1 MLDVRVR
8 RYVSPLAEQVLDDIT
23 PAIEVRNYADEDA
36 TITGHVR
43 IYRKSTDSLE
53 YTSELAE
60 TELEHGTTAT
70 IPALSA
76 WSPGAPADDDYFI
89 LADIVATSYLP
100 GPPLP
105 AVLGAF
111 TFDIKPGPMG
121 PAPAG
126 HHATHENG
134 GMDEVDC
141 TGLVGAGGVPAVH
154 DIAGASHSSAATPG
168 RLLKAD
174 ANGLP
179 VDATNTNA
187 QLVAT
192 IGDSHAQN
200 TDTDL
205 EAVFEATFE
214 KVANKGIAGGYCA
227 LPNPLDLTLP
237 LRADGTP
244 ARPETHFQSQ
254 DFTRDSLAIG
264 YFVPPWSL
272 NAVTSGTAGPVAG
285 EANHPGIVFLKSAAG
300 ANSGMNIPLDPLAFL
315 LAGGCRADFI
325 VRPQVLAGAV
335 IRCGFGDVKT
345 IADHVDGIYFEM
357 NTVVAVPGT
366 LVGKS
371 ASNSVRTTTATSFVL
386 VTNTWYRL
394 HLELN
399 AAANLATFKLYSE
412 AGAVL
417 WTDTVNANLPTGAGR
432 QTGHG
437 LTAFN
442 TAGGTVVICDLDYM
456 DVEIR
461 RTLVR

>member
-23 PAIEVRNYADEDA
+23 PSIEVRNYADEDA

-43 IYRKSTDSLE
+43 IYRKSTDTLE
-53 YTSELAE
+53 FTSELAE
-60 TELEHGTTAT
+60 TELGHGTTAT

-141 TGLVGAGGVPAVH
+141 TGLVGAGGVPVAH
-154 DIAGASHSSAATPG
+154 AASHQNGGADEISVAGLSGELADNQPPKAHGNAAHT
-168 RLLKAD
+168 
-174 ANGLP
+174 
-179 VDATNTNA
+179 
-187 QLVAT
+187 
-192 IGDSHAQN
+192 S
-200 TDTDL
+200 
-205 EAVFEATFE
+205 TFE
-214 KVANKGIAGGYCA
+214 DQANKGAAAGYCA

-244 ARPETHFQSQ
+244 ARPETYFESQ
-254 DFTRDSLAIG
+254 DFTRDSLVVG
-264 YFVPPWSL
+264 WFVPPWSL
-272 NAVTSGTAGPVAG
+272 NAIAAGTTGPVAG
-285 EANHPGIVFLKSAAG
+285 EANHPGIIFLKSAAG

-325 VRPQVLAGAV
+325 IRPQILAAAV

-345 IADHVDGIYFEM
+345 TADHVDGIYFEM

-371 ASNSVRTTTATSFVL
+371 ASNSVRSTTGTSTVL

-412 AGAVL
+412 AGALL
-417 WTDTVNANLPTGAGR
+417 WTDTVNANIPTGAGR

-437 LTAFN
+437 ITAFN

-456 DVEIR
+456 DVELR

>member
-141 TGLVGAGGVPAVH
+141 TGLVGAGGVP
-154 DIAGASHSSAATPG
+154 IAHAPSHQNGGGDELSVAGLSGELADNQPPKAHGNAAHSVTFENQANKGVAGGYCGLPNPLSTSQP
-168 RLLKAD
+168 LL

-179 VDATNTNA
+179 
-187 QLVAT
+187 
-192 IGDSHAQN
+192 GW
-200 TDTDL
+200 
-205 EAVFEATFE
+205 
-214 KVANKGIAGGYCA
+214 
-227 LPNPLDLTLP
+227 P
-237 LRADGTP
+237 DGFS
-244 ARPETHFQSQ
+244 EQC
-254 DFTRDSLAIG
+254 DFTRDGLAAGFLI
-264 YFVPPWSL
+264 YPWQI
-272 NAVTSGTAGPVAG
+272 NAVGTGTCVPAPG
-285 EANHPGIVFLKSAAG
+285 EANHPGIVSLRAAVP
-300 ANSGMNIPLDPLAFL
+300 ANSGISIPLAVDAFLIGGHCEAIFIIRPQL
-315 LAGGCRADFI
+315 LAGAT
-325 VRPQVLAGAV
+325 
-335 IRCGFGDVKT
+335 IRCGWQDTKT
-345 IADHVDGIYFEM
+345 SADNVDGCYFEM
-357 NTVVAVPGT
+357 TTVALVPGT
-366 LVGKS
+366 IVGKC
-371 ASNSVRTTTATSFVL
+371 ASNSNRTTTATSFVL

-394 HLELN
+394 HLAVN
-399 AAANLATFKLYSE
+399 VDATLVTFTLKSE
-412 AGAVL
+412 VGATL
-417 WTDTVNANLPTGAGR
+417 WTDTVNANIPTGAGR
-432 QTGHG
+432 NTGHG
-437 LTAFN
+437 LIATN
-442 TAGGTVVICDLDYM
+442 GAGGVATIVDVDYIHAG
-456 DVEIR
+456 VH

>member
-43 IYRKSTDSLE
+43 IYRKSTDTLE
-53 YTSELAE
+53 FTSELAE
-60 TELEHGTTAT
+60 TELGHGTTAT

-111 TFDIKPGPMG
+111 TFDVKPGPMG

-126 HHATHENG
+126 HHTTHENG

-141 TGLVGAGGVPAVH
+141 TGLVGAGGVPVAH
-154 DIAGASHSSAATPG
+154 KASHQNGGADEISVAGLSGELADDQPPKAHGNAAHS
-168 RLLKAD
+168 
-174 ANGLP
+174 
-179 VDATNTNA
+179 V
-187 QLVAT
+187 
-192 IGDSHAQN
+192 
-200 TDTDL
+200 
-205 EAVFEATFE
+205 TFE
-214 KVANKGIAGGYCA
+214 DQANKGIAGGYCA

-244 ARPETHFQSQ
+244 ARPETYFQSQ

-272 NAVTSGTAGPVAG
+272 NAVTAGTAGPVAG

-325 VRPQVLAGAV
+325 IRPQVLAGAV

-371 ASNSVRTTTATSFVL
+371 ASNSVRTTTATSTVL

-442 TAGGTVVICDLDYM
+442 TAGGAVVICDIDYM
-456 DVEIR
+456 DVELR